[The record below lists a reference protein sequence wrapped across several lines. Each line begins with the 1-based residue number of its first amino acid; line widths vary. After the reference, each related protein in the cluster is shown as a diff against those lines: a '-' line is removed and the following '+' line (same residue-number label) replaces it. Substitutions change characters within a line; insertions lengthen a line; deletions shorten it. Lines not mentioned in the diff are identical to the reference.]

1 MYIYISDSHLDLNS
15 RDYLDIDCDF
25 SDVLKA
31 FIQDLIIN
39 HKSQKT
45 SDELRI
51 LYHNIATYIDYNMQE
66 ELINAIEFLT
76 SFTIDKYTIK
86 LFDNIDNF
94 DKKKMMQFDDWKAH
108 YDGLIEHLIEL
119 SWNAIKLESPSSA

>member
-25 SDVLKA
+25 PDVLKA

-51 LYHNIATYIDYNMQE
+51 LYHNIAIYIDYNKQE
-66 ELINAIEFLT
+66 ELIDAIEFLT
-76 SFTIDKYTIK
+76 SFIIDKYTVK

-94 DKKKMMQFDDWKAH
+94 DKKR
-108 YDGLIEHLIEL
+108 
-119 SWNAIKLESPSSA
+119 

>member
-1 MYIYISDSHLDLNS
+1 MYIYISDTHFDLNNS
-15 RDYLDIDCDF
+15 DYLDIDCDF

-66 ELINAIEFLT
+66 ELINAIEILT

-119 SWNAIKLESPSSA
+119 SWNAIKSETPSSA

>member
-1 MYIYISDSHLDLNS
+1 LLVLTNKIINKNVYYISDSHLDLNS
-15 RDYLDIDCDF
+15 RDYDF
-25 SDVLKA
+25 SDVLKV

-66 ELINAIEFLT
+66 ELINAIENLT
-76 SFTIDKYTIK
+76 SFIIDKYTIK

-94 DKKKMMQFDDWKAH
+94 DKKDD
-108 YDGLIEHLIEL
+108 
-119 SWNAIKLESPSSA
+119 AI